1 MTYLDEVMKKKM
13 LGPAIA
19 VSNIIQLLGF
29 SVSFVLGAYL
39 LTQYVTLGS
48 PPPGVTPES
57 GLWVGAWWMGYLA
70 PGVLL
75 VLFGIPI
82 ILFPTQMPAAKVRNR
97 ITICCLKNITKGEIF
112 QVFDR
117 FCIYQMSKKLAF

>member
-1 MTYLDEVMKKKM
+1 MDVTLPNPPNKGIGTPQQVCGMTYLDEVMKKKM

-19 VSNIIQLLGF
+19 VANIIQLLGF

-48 PPPGVTPES
+48 PPTGVTPDS
-57 GLWVGAWWMGYLA
+57 GQWVGAWWMGYLA

-75 VLFGIPI
+75 AVFGIPI
-82 ILFPTQMPAAKVRNR
+82 ILFPTQMPAAKVCTNDF
-97 ITICCLKNITKGEIF
+97 LTK
-112 QVFDR
+112 
-117 FCIYQMSKKLAF
+117 